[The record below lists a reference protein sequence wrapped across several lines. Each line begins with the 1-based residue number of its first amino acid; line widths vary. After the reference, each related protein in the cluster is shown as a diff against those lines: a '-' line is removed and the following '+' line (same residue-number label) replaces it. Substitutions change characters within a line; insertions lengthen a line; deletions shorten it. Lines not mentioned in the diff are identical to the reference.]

1 METDIWFPFY
11 YGDYL
16 KDTMQLS
23 AERHGIY
30 LLLMIHC
37 WQNEY
42 IDDDIESMC
51 MIAKVHE
58 ENKSL
63 LYILDKYFV
72 KKDDKY
78 YQNRI
83 TKELKCAKEN
93 KEKRVKKAKD
103 AANKRWNNDATSN
116 APSIPQAM
124 PEGMP
129 ESCPSSSSSSSS
141 SKTPTTS
148 IREIESDFE
157 EIYFCYPIKKGKSSA
172 LTKYKY
178 FRKNNNIP
186 EKSILIEWINKAIR
200 SDKQWIDGFIPHFS
214 TWMNQR
220 RWEDELPESKND
232 EETFEERYNRIKEN
246 PV

>member
-129 ESCPSSSSSSSS
+129 ESCPSSSSSSSQS
-141 SKTPTTS
+141 SIPTKSTLKS
-148 IREIESDFE
+148 KKEQKHKYGEYKHVLLTEDQYDKLFTDYGRLKPEEMITNLDEYIETTGKIYKNHNLVMRKWEKNKPSKPVQSETTME
-157 EIYFCYPIKKGKSSA
+157 EAMKFWEKK
-172 LTKYKY
+172 
-178 FRKNNNIP
+178 
-186 EKSILIEWINKAIR
+186 
-200 SDKQWIDGFIPHFS
+200 
-214 TWMNQR
+214 
-220 RWEDELPESKND
+220 
-232 EETFEERYNRIKEN
+232 
-246 PV
+246 